1 MAIATSMHV
10 TPADVLDYLL
20 TLTPTEETLAY
31 GSGRGQLRRL
41 TFLLDYTPA
50 WLSPLP
56 LYQCLNAGRP
66 GVLYES
72 VDIAPIYGRYSLAVI
87 DPPVIVE
94 GKDERFRIRAL
105 NRRGQ
110 DILAQTLSDEGR
122 DAEALQFIERAAELG
137 GPFASAVEET
147 RKAIRARLKK

>member
-20 TLTPTEETLAY
+20 TLTPIEETLVY

-41 TFLLDYTPA
+41 AFLLDYTQA

-94 GKDERFRIRAL
+94 GKDERFHIRAL
-105 NRRGQ
+105 NQRGQ
-110 DILAQTLSDEGR
+110 DILAQRRSL
-122 DAEALQFIERAAELG
+122 
-137 GPFASAVEET
+137 
-147 RKAIRARLKK
+147 

>member
-1 MAIATSMHV
+1 MSIATSTHM

-20 TLTPTEETLAY
+20 TLTPTEETLIY

-41 TFLLDYTPA
+41 TFLLDYTQA
-50 WLSPLP
+50 WLSPLS

-94 GKDERFRIRAL
+94 GKEESFRIRAL
-105 NRRGQ
+105 NQRGH
-110 DILAQTLSDEGR
+110 DILVQPLSAADIPCCHQVR
-122 DAEALQFIERAAELG
+122 RSPHAL
-137 GPFASAVEET
+137 S
-147 RKAIRARLKK
+147 

>member
-1 MAIATSMHV
+1 MAIATSRHV

-20 TLTPTEETLAY
+20 TLTPTAETLVY

-41 TFLLDYTPA
+41 TFLLDYTQA
-50 WLSPLP
+50 WLRPLS

-72 VDIAPIYGRYSLAVI
+72 VDIAPIYCRYSLAVI

-94 GKDERFRIRAL
+94 GTYEGFRLRAL
-105 NRRGQ
+105 YMMRQLLR
-110 DILAQTLSDEGR
+110 
-122 DAEALQFIERAAELG
+122 
-137 GPFASAVEET
+137 
-147 RKAIRARLKK
+147 

>member
-1 MAIATSMHV
+1 MAMATSMHV
-10 TPADVLDYLL
+10 TPGDVLDYLL

-31 GSGRGQLRRL
+31 GHGRRRLRRL

-50 WLSPLP
+50 WLAPLP
-56 LYQCLNAGRP
+56 LYQCLNAVRP

-94 GKDERFRIRAL
+94 GKDESFRIRAL
-105 NRRGQ
+105 NQRGQ
-110 DILAQTLSDEGR
+110 DILAQTLSAADLPCCQQVQR
-122 DAEALQFIERAAELG
+122 SLQTL
-137 GPFASAVEET
+137 S
-147 RKAIRARLKK
+147 

>member
-1 MAIATSMHV
+1 MAIATSTSV

-20 TLTPTEETLAY
+20 TLTATEETLVY

-41 TFLLDYTPA
+41 TFLLDYTQA
-50 WLSPLP
+50 WLASLS
-56 LYQCLNAGRP
+56 LYQCLNVGRP

-72 VDIAPIYGRYSLAVI
+72 VDIAPTYGRYSLAVI

-94 GKDERFRIRAL
+94 GKDETFCIRAL

-110 DILAQTLSDEGR
+110 AMLTQTLS
-122 DAEALQFIERAAELG
+122 AAD
-137 GPFASAVEET
+137 
-147 RKAIRARLKK
+147 